1 MVRFPTGWDLMASQI
16 TRAETAHSEE
26 EVGLQQVFAEDVKEG
41 LLPTGI
47 EHGVHVEHEPNQG
60 VDVRDRD
67 SLRMKVEESS
77 FEGIAAGIGA
87 GVVVRV
93 IVDMGSSTAARSWTA
108 RRHSAAALISFWM
121 AAAS

>member
-1 MVRFPTGWDLMASQI
+1 MASQI
-16 TRAETAHSEE
+16 TRAETARSEE

-41 LLPTGI
+41 LLPAGI

-67 SLRMKVEESS
+67 SLRIKVEESGGLLLEQCS